1 MVELKSSGMSAGR
14 VDDEAKA
21 ALGKK
26 IVDVALLCGDFVLSS
41 GEPSNY
47 YFDKYLFETR
57 PELLAHIADFLAE
70 RVPENVDVLAGPELG
85 GVALAT
91 ALSLR
96 TGLPFVI
103 VRKQSKDYATGRII
117 EGRLEKQDRVLVVED
132 VVSTGAE
139 SIRSARRIAEFG
151 ATVVGVLAVLDREQG
166 GAENVRGAGFAFD
179 AVYRRGELNM

>member
-1 MVELKSSGMSAGR
+1 MRPAGDSANDVG
-14 VDDEAKA
+14 EAAKA
-21 ALGKK
+21 ELGRR
-26 IVDVALLCGDFVLSS
+26 IVDVALLRGEFVLSS
-41 GEPSNY
+41 GEKSGF

-57 PELLAHIADFLAE
+57 PELLSRVADFLAE
-70 RVPENVDVLAGPELG
+70 RVPEGVDVLAGPELG

-103 VRKQSKDYATGRII
+103 VRKRSKGYGTGHLI
-117 EGRLEKQDRVLVVED
+117 EGRLAPADRVLIVED

-139 SIRSARRIAEFG
+139 SIRSARTVAECG

-166 GAENVRGAGFAFD
+166 GARNVADAGFAFD
-179 AVYRRGELNM
+179 AVYRRGELAM

>member
-1 MVELKSSGMSAGR
+1 MSTCW
-14 VDDEAKA
+14 
-21 ALGKK
+21 L
-26 IVDVALLCGDFVLSS
+26 
-41 GEPSNY
+41 Y
-47 YFDKYLFETR
+47 
-57 PELLAHIADFLAE
+57 
-70 RVPENVDVLAGPELG
+70 PELG

-117 EGRLEKQDRVLVVED
+117 EGRLEKTDRVLVVED

-151 ATVVGVLAVLDREQG
+151 ATVIGVLAVLDREQG
-166 GAENVRGAGFAFD
+166 GAQNVKDAGFSFD
-179 AVYRRGELNM
+179 AVYRRSELNM